1 MMVTKPP
8 MGWNSWNT
16 FGMNINEELIRE
28 MADVMANEGY
38 LEAGYD
44 TLVIDDGWQADFR
57 SADGHL
63 QADPIRFP
71 SGIKPVADYVHS
83 KGLKFGIY
91 SAAGVKSCGNKPGSF
106 GHEFTDARDF
116 ADWGVDYLKYD
127 LCHFPG
133 CGNKKS
139 AYLTMSMALK
149 TVDREIVYSGAI
161 CGEEEP
167 GTWMRSIG
175 ANLYR
180 STGDIQDS
188 FESIR
193 RIAISQRD
201 KLCESAPGCYNDP
214 DMLVIGMR
222 GEGYAANGGC
232 TDDEYLIHFGIWC
245 MYSVPL
251 MIGADLRKIDPF
263 CKQLLLKKELIAI
276 NQDPECR
283 PPYFEKN
290 SRYSHDQRMVLFK
303 MLADNQF
310 ALGFFN
316 LTDAESKMQ
325 VYMSDI
331 GLPTHSDKGLHL
343 VDIISG
349 EDLGVHKDFF
359 SPILQKHTCRIFK
372 ATIE

>member
-1 MMVTKPP
+1 MVNKPP

-16 FGMNINEELIRE
+16 FGMNIDEKLICE
-28 MADVMANEGY
+28 MADVMADEGY
-38 LEAGYD
+38 LDAGYD

-57 SADGHL
+57 SSDGHL
-63 QADPIRFP
+63 QADLIRFP
-71 SGIKPVADYVHS
+71 NGIKPVADYVHS

-91 SAAGVKSCGNKPGSF
+91 SAAGVKSCGNKPGSY
-106 GHEFTDARDF
+106 GHEYTDAQDF

-139 AYLTMSMALK
+139 AYITMSMALK
-149 TVDREIVYSGAI
+149 TVGRDIVYSGAI

-167 GTWMRSIG
+167 GDWMRSIG
-175 ANLYR
+175 AHLYR

-188 FESIR
+188 FASIR
-193 RIAISQRD
+193 KIAISQRD
-201 KLCESAPGCYNDP
+201 QLCKSAQGCYNDP
-214 DMLVIGMR
+214 DMLVVGMR

-232 TDDEYLIHFGIWC
+232 TNDEYLIHFGIWC

-263 CKQLLLKKELIAI
+263 CKKLLLNKDLIAI
-276 NQDPECR
+276 DQDPECR

-290 SRYSHDQRMVLFK
+290 SRYARDERMVLFK
-303 MLADNQF
+303 MLADNRF

-325 VYMSDI
+325 VYMADI
-331 GLPTHSDKGLHL
+331 GLPTHSGKGLHL
-343 VDIISG
+343 IDVMSG
-349 EDLGVHKDFF
+349 EDLGIHKDFF
-359 SPILQKHTCRIFK
+359 SPILPTHSCRIFL